1 MLPLIA
7 TGKSNREITEELVIT
22 FNTVFRHVSNI
33 YEKIGTAN
41 RAEATRYALRE
52 GMLALDQTDSVDP

>member
-1 MLPLIA
+1 M
-7 TGKSNREITEELVIT
+7 
-22 FNTVFRHVSNI
+22 HVANI

-52 GMLALDQTDSVDP
+52 GMLALDESQSTDT